1 VREGGSRHI
10 SAFCWDLIPYLVAIS
25 FYHQGKIPRG
35 GLLVVD
41 VMEGYA
47 SNGNFLSQCRGHDFM
62 KSPVAVSLREASW
75 YGDGPSILRVQ
86 GCFLDDNILSKCAMY
101 GLTPGTKHPKPMT
114 NKNVLFPDID
124 HTTPQ
129 TPVNSFIFLVQRPRF
144 VFNLTPWLPRANQ
157 PASASHKTPP

>member
-1 VREGGSRHI
+1 LLASDTLSGCHIVLSSRE
-10 SAFCWDLIPYLVAIS
+10 DT
-25 FYHQGKIPRG
+25 QG

-47 SNGNFLSQCRGHDFM
+47 SNGNFLFQCRGHDFM

-75 YGDGPSILRVQ
+75 YGDGPSILRVLRV
-86 GCFLDDNILSKCAMY
+86 FLDDNSLSKRSMY
-101 GLTPGTKHPKPMT
+101 GFNPGIKHPKPMT
-114 NKNVLFPDID
+114 NKKVLFPDID
-124 HTTPQ
+124 PTAPK